1 MSRSKFDVRA
11 TIFTRPYRLIAPEY
25 ELSMPATVEA
35 IVVLLVTAI
44 LVEEETRSTET
55 YVAAR
60 SMYVST

>member
-1 MSRSKFDVRA
+1 LSRSKFDVHA

-25 ELSMPATVEA
+25 EVSTPAT
-35 IVVLLVTAI
+35 VVLLVTAI